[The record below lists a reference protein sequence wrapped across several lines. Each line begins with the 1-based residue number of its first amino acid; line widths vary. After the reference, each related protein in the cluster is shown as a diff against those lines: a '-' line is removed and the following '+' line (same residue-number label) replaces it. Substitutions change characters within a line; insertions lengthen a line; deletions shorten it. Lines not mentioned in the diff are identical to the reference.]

1 MIIDDRKQYFCVV
14 MVSQDVQTF
23 NLFEFL
29 GDLDIWDEFSVF
41 YDPGD
46 EPGKKVYSFMGRVR
60 EKNDEQ
66 MVINYTFQDEWYF
79 GHSVC
84 YGVMILNPK
93 IKTVLRY
100 SLKDKYGDYFTP
112 SPSVIFGF
120 FDNVED
126 QTQLWWNRAVAYEE
140 PSNEKYDRVE
150 WIEDINVVPWT
161 ENEHKWGA

>member
-1 MIIDDRKQYFCVV
+1 MINDDRKQCFCVV
-14 MVSQDVQTF
+14 MVSQGVQTF

-29 GDLDIWDEFSVF
+29 GDLDIWDKFSVF
-41 YDPGD
+41 YNPGD
-46 EPGKKVYSFMGRVR
+46 EPGKEVYSFMGRVR

-66 MVINYTFQDEWYF
+66 MVINYTFQEEWHF

-100 SLKDKYGDYFTP
+100 SLKDKYDDCFTP

-120 FDNVED
+120 FD
-126 QTQLWWNRAVAYEE
+126 
-140 PSNEKYDRVE
+140 
-150 WIEDINVVPWT
+150 
-161 ENEHKWGA
+161 